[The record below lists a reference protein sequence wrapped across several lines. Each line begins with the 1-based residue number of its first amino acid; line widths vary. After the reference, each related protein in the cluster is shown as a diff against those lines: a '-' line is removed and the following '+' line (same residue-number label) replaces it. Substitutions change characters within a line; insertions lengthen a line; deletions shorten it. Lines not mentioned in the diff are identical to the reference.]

1 MALDLVYP
9 LSALTLA
16 AVAATNMRA
25 LPYAAVM
32 VVLALIWNAF
42 QRSMSRWLEFF
53 LTQFRD
59 AQVAKNSK
67 ARCLPKFRTSR
78 EGCHLS

>member
-53 LTQFRD
+53 
-59 AQVAKNSK
+59 
-67 ARCLPKFRTSR
+67 
-78 EGCHLS
+78 